1 MPGAP
6 SRRTSRA
13 MLALGA
19 VGATLATVVTLAV
32 ASSEAGRSADEV
44 FGRSVEGRPLEVS
57 RRGGGSTRVLVV
69 GSIHGDEPAGRKVIA
84 QLSRDDR
91 VPGVELMLMR
101 TLNPDG
107 LRRGTRQNAH
117 GVDLNRNFP
126 RSWRRQGSPG
136 SQYYSGPR
144 PLSEPESR
152 AAARLIRRVEPDLTI
167 WYHQPYG
174 FVVESP
180 GANER
185 LIDHY
190 ARRVGFSTDRL
201 PGLHGTATR
210 WQNARDRSSTA
221 FVVELVADGVTQG
234 QAARHARAVRSTARL
249 ARGAR

>member
-1 MPGAP
+1 
-6 SRRTSRA
+6 

-19 VGATLATVVTLAV
+19 VAATVAAVVTPATS
-32 ASSEAGRSADEV
+32 SSEAGRSSGEV
-44 FGRSVEGRPLEVS
+44 FGHSVEGRPLEVS
-57 RRGGGSTRVLVV
+57 STGGGSTRVLVV
-69 GSIHGDEPAGRKVIA
+69 GSIHGDEPAGRKVIE
-84 QLSRDDR
+84 QLSRDAR
-91 VPGVELMLMR
+91 VRGVELLLMR

-126 RSWRRQGSPG
+126 RAWERQGSPG

-152 AAARLIRRVEPDLTI
+152 AAARLVRRVEPDLTI

-174 FVVESP
+174 FVVEAP
-180 GANER
+180 GANDR
-185 LIDHY
+185 LVDHY
-190 ARRVGFSTDRL
+190 ARRVGFSTERL

-221 FVVELVADGVTQG
+221 FVVELDADGVTER

-249 ARGAR
+249 ARRAG